1 MIELMIA
8 LTVLIIGLTGIVQL
22 QMSGIRASSY
32 ARHSTE
38 ATVLAE
44 DKMESLRT
52 APLIVG
58 AYDDGGP
65 IDAQGADGPLALY
78 TRKWTIADLG
88 SSVWD
93 IKVTVTWLERGDA
106 DDDHTVTLRTRR
118 VQ

>member
-1 MIELMIA
+1 MIELLIA

-22 QMSGIRASSY
+22 QMTGIRASSY

-52 APLIVG
+52 APLIVDT
-58 AYDDGGP
+58 DDE
-65 IDAQGADGPLALY
+65 IVDAQGNVDPDALY
-78 TRKWTIADLG
+78 TRGWVIADLG
-88 SSVWD
+88 SSIWD
-93 IKVTVTWLERGDA
+93 IEVTVTWLERGDA
-106 DDDHTVTLRTRR
+106 NDDHTVTLRTRR